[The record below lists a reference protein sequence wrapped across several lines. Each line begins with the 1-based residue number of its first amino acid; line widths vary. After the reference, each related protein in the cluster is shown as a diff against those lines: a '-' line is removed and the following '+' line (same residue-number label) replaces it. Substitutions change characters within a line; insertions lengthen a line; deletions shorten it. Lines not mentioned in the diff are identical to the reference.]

1 LLQTSLFLLKPLLK
15 HTQWPSVCQ
24 QASSI
29 FTVSSTSRESQFVGE
44 IRIILLVVLLPEI
57 RIFRRLANPDNGIDF
72 SRHPSW
78 DVHRAA
84 SANVPRQE
92 PST

>member
-1 LLQTSLFLLKPLLK
+1 MRPESLPVPVSRFDTLSPLTLYWDRHLARK
-15 HTQWPSVCQ
+15 MTE
-24 QASSI
+24 
-29 FTVSSTSRESQFVGE
+29 TQFVGE